1 MSGHKWRSV
10 CDLSEASEAS
20 EASPGQGLPC
30 LAWVVGHH
38 IVAAHVGHE
47 AVDDVDGHRKY
58 DCGVV
63 LRRDAVE
70 SLEISELEIINNLD
84 FYWRLRNKQV
94 KPCPFLNK
102 RKKNTT

>member
-38 IVAAHVGHE
+38 IVGAHVGHE

-58 DCGVV
+58 YCGVV
-63 LRRDAVE
+63 LR
-70 SLEISELEIINNLD
+70 
-84 FYWRLRNKQV
+84 
-94 KPCPFLNK
+94 
-102 RKKNTT
+102 